1 MHDHVLIDKPRV
13 VFGKGRGSGQCL
25 TQRNVSLDT
34 PGIQQTY
41 QYRLSGASTLVS
53 PDFVIRYPSTRT
65 LSQNSASRIDGK
77 VAKLRVKKL
86 GDSGSD
92 SKTTVMK
99 VWLKEGGAQVPLKI

>member
-1 MHDHVLIDKPRV
+1 M
-13 VFGKGRGSGQCL
+13 S
-25 TQRNVSLDT
+25 SDT
-34 PGIQQTY
+34 PEVQQTY

-53 PDFVIRYPSTRT
+53 PDFGIRCPSTRT

-86 GDSGSD
+86 GGLGSD
-92 SKTTVMK
+92 LKTTVMK